1 MGINIKHEKYKS
13 EDNRNKNRNNLKHY
27 VILKVEYKILK
38 YIEKELEKTI
48 KSTNT
53 IDQNYIISN
62 LKNYLKSED
71 KKLLNAIKNRYKI
84 ILIDEAQ
91 DLSLIQIEIFKIL
104 KTAGIK
110 LIFIADPKQI
120 IYSFRKADISFYN
133 KEIKNKINTDA
144 RIVLKINHRS
154 SKKLIGPLNKIFNN
168 IYNNA
173 IADEIEKI
181 DFTNSLPNQKN
192 DNNKIVINGQEI
204 EGINIITTN
213 TESEEDIYQKT
224 ALTIKYLLAYGKIA
238 ENNKIRNIKMQ
249 DIKVLCR
256 GKNEINL
263 IDKALKKEQIQT
275 NKTQEKFLKTKEFSE
290 IFYII
295 KCLERKQSFKT
306 LNYILSSKILNVPWN
321 LQRILIKQDKI
332 HLIEEFIENIIVLL
346 EKNEITLI
354 NAINKITFE
363 KTCGS
368 KLQISPKIKKLSNGQ
383 KIK

>member
-133 KEIKNKINTDA
+133 KEIK
-144 RIVLKINHRS
+144 
-154 SKKLIGPLNKIFNN
+154 
-168 IYNNA
+168 
-173 IADEIEKI
+173 
-181 DFTNSLPNQKN
+181 
-192 DNNKIVINGQEI
+192 
-204 EGINIITTN
+204 
-213 TESEEDIYQKT
+213 
-224 ALTIKYLLAYGKIA
+224 IKS
-238 ENNKIRNIKMQ
+238 
-249 DIKVLCR
+249 
-256 GKNEINL
+256 
-263 IDKALKKEQIQT
+263 IQT
-275 NKTQEKFLKTKEFSE
+275 
-290 IFYII
+290 
-295 KCLERKQSFKT
+295 LE
-306 LNYILSSKILNVPWN
+306 LY
-321 LQRILIKQDKI
+321 
-332 HLIEEFIENIIVLL
+332 
-346 EKNEITLI
+346 
-354 NAINKITFE
+354 
-363 KTCGS
+363 
-368 KLQISPKIKKLSNGQ
+368 
-383 KIK
+383 